1 MHFYVDQA
9 TGQFR
14 KQLAMTIAMNEWSS
28 SVASIPPNLE
38 SKSGATFP
46 PVLGWGPKFLTQVF
60 PSILG
65 FSPF

>member
-46 PVLGWGPKFLTQVF
+46 PVLG
-60 PSILG
+60 
-65 FSPF
+65 